1 MGIYDR
7 DYYREKK
14 EKGGSSLSR
23 TVFKLTWYLIVF
35 FFVVAFIVYVLAIF
49 SEK

>member
-7 DYYREKK
+7 DYCRTKK
-14 EKGGSSLSR
+14 EKKKLKHLI
-23 TVFKLTWYLIVF
+23 FKVTWWLIVLL
-35 FFVVAFIVYVLAIF
+35 FVAAFAVYVLAIL